1 MCVSCVFTIER
12 GKEQNEC
19 VVTVDI
25 YLCMYAHMYITPERN
40 KEKFNTLQYNLS
52 KVEP

>member
-1 MCVSCVFTIER
+1 MCVCVCVCVCPCVFTIER

-25 YLCMYAHMYITPERN
+25 YLCMYAHTYVHHTR
-40 KEKFNTLQYNLS
+40 EKQR
-52 KVEP
+52 KV